1 MLTSTSMLTKTLR
14 MTPEASA
21 SCYTDPTYPLNMFCT
36 YEDSVLDAA
45 DENGNLSYADAC
57 KLFADHGESFD
68 AVYEDNHGVSWA
80 ALDERNAEALLAW
93 LGY

>member
-1 MLTSTSMLTKTLR
+1 
-14 MTPEASA
+14 
-21 SCYTDPTYPLNMFCT
+21 MFCT

-45 DENGNLSYADAC
+45 DDNGNLSHADAQ
-57 KLFADHGESFD
+57 KLLREHGFSLD
-68 AVYEDNHGVSWA
+68 DIYEDNHGVSWV

>member
-1 MLTSTSMLTKTLR
+1 
-14 MTPEASA
+14 
-21 SCYTDPTYPLNMFCT
+21 MFCT

-45 DENGNLSYADAC
+45 DDNGNLSHADAQ
-57 KLFADHGESFD
+57 KLLREHGFSLD
-68 AVYEDNHGVSWA
+68 DIYEDHHGVSWV

>member
-1 MLTSTSMLTKTLR
+1 
-14 MTPEASA
+14 
-21 SCYTDPTYPLNMFCT
+21 MFCT

-45 DENGNLSYADAC
+45 DDNGNLSAADAQ
-57 KLFADHGESFD
+57 KLLREHGFSLD
-68 AVYEDNHGVSWA
+68 DIYEDNHGVSWV

>member
-1 MLTSTSMLTKTLR
+1 MR
-14 MTPEASA
+14 PEASA
-21 SCYTDPTYPLNMFCT
+21 SCYTDPTYLPNMFCT

-57 KLFADHGESFD
+57 KLFAEHGESFD
-68 AVYEDNHGVSWA
+68 AIYEDNHGVSWV

>member
-1 MLTSTSMLTKTLR
+1 M
-14 MTPEASA
+14 
-21 SCYTDPTYPLNMFCT
+21 YCT

-45 DENGNLSYADAC
+45 NEDGNLSYADAQR
-57 KLFADHGESFD
+57 LLGDHGFTLD
-68 AVYEDNHGVSWA
+68 DVYEDNHGVSWV

>member
-1 MLTSTSMLTKTLR
+1 MRISMP
-14 MTPEASA
+14 MPEAAA
-21 SCYTDPTYPLNMFCT
+21 SCYTETTDLPTMFCT

-45 DENGNLSYADAC
+45 DENGNLSLADAT
-57 KLFADHGESFD
+57 KLFADHSERFD
-68 AVYEDNHGVSWA
+68 GIYEDNHGISWV